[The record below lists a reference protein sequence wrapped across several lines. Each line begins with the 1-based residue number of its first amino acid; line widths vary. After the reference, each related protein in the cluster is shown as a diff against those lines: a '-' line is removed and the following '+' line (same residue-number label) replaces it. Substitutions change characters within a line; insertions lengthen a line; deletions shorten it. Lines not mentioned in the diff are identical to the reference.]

1 MNFTRVLRFVLPSA
15 VMIALCAATARALG
29 GDPMLGAELGLAAL
43 IGVWLTLLLTL
54 IRPAIVGQRQLEQL
68 ATPIRL
74 GHRDLRLLD
83 SGRAPE
89 AFVMGP
95 LQPAIFVSGALLDAL
110 DADELNAV
118 LLHEE
123 HHRRTRAPLRELALA
138 SWLRLVGGL
147 PAIGDWIERRVAHL
161 EIEADRYALAAGAS
175 SGTLASALIKCDR
188 SASLKGMGFASA
200 ADLRLRR
207 LVDGG
212 GTTNGPAATPIEWLA
227 PVMLAAGL
235 AACHL
240 FLG

>member
-1 MNFTRVLRFVLPSA
+1 MNFTHVLPLA
-15 VMIALCAATARALG
+15 LPPVVMVALCAVTARAIG
-29 GDPMLGAELGLAAL
+29 GDPMLGAELGLAVV
-43 IGVWLTLLLTL
+43 IGVWLTLLLTR
-54 IRPAIVGQRQLEQL
+54 IRPAIVGQRQLEQV

-74 GHRDLRLLD
+74 GHRDIRLLS

-89 AFVMGP
+89 AFVVGP
-95 LQPAIFVSGALLDAL
+95 LQPAIFISGALLEVL
-110 DADELNAV
+110 DADELEAV
-118 LLHEE
+118 LLHED

-138 SWLRLVGGL
+138 CWLRLVCGL
-147 PAIGDWIERRVAHL
+147 PAMARWVERRVAHL

-175 SGTLASALIKCDR
+175 SATLASALIKCDR
-188 SASLKGMGFASA
+188 SASLRGMGFSSA

-212 GTTNGPAATPIEWLA
+212 GVMNGPAAAPIEWLA
-227 PVMLAAGL
+227 PVLLALGL

>member
-1 MNFTRVLRFVLPSA
+1 MNLTQALPFVLPPA
-15 VMIALCAATARALG
+15 VGVALCAAAARAIG
-29 GDPMLGAELGLAAL
+29 GDPLLGAELGLTVV
-43 IGVWLTLLLTL
+43 IGVWLTLLLTR
-54 IRPAIVGQRQLEQL
+54 IRPAIVGQRQFEQL

-89 AFVMGP
+89 AFVIGP
-95 LQPAIFVSGALLDAL
+95 FRPAIFVSSALLEVL
-110 DADELNAV
+110 DADELSAV

-147 PAIGDWIERRVAHL
+147 PAIGGWIERRVAHL

-175 SGTLASALIKCDR
+175 SATLASALIKCDR
-188 SASLKGMGFASA
+188 SASLEGMGFSSA

-212 GTTNGPAATPIEWLA
+212 GATNGPAAAPIEWLA
-227 PVMLAAGL
+227 PVLLAVGL